1 MPGAVTKV
9 VFLEARDS
17 PPQDVIELPL
27 GPGGTRDIFIAGA
40 FQPGEPHFGASVEG
54 KDVTVEASWVGG
66 GGSVAGSVDLM
77 VRVRRNAND
86 LSDKARDDFLF
97 ALGKLNGIPL
107 DTMPIPGPGRGLYV
121 TDFVA
126 MHVDG
131 ASDSEHGDSHFL
143 PWHRLY
149 LLDLERQLQSIV
161 PEVTLPYWRF
171 DEPAPNLFTED
182 FMGEMDQIPRDI
194 TAPGGGFDQGGLST
208 PLARFAVN
216 NPLSQWQINSTQ
228 GIARTAR
235 FDPMTEPAN
244 GLLQPG
250 GDFGVLDQPATLALG
265 GGSPNP
271 ANAHLGSPAT
281 TGFARMESTPHG
293 AAHVSFNGPINFVPV
308 APRDPLF
315 FLLHCNVDR
324 LWAVW
329 QAIFDRDDFADTQ
342 AYPYQNPGDADTWE
356 IVNAPQ
362 WPWDGSNS
370 EPGSLRAPGTRQNN
384 FTTADVSI
392 GFPGASPTLRD
403 AIDPYDNRLQASYMG
418 FGYDDVPYNHAP
430 PLTN

>member
-1 MPGAVTKV
+1 MTRI
-9 VFLEARDS
+9 VFLDARDS

-27 GPGGTRDIFIAGA
+27 SSGETRDIFIAGA
-40 FQPGEPHFGASVEG
+40 FQPGEAHFGASAEG

-66 GGSVAGSVDLM
+66 GSVAGSVELM

-97 ALGKLNGIPL
+97 AIGKLNGIPL
-107 DTMPIPGPGRGLYV
+107 DTMPTPGPGRGLYV

-126 MHVDG
+126 MHIDG
-131 ASDSEHGDSHFL
+131 ASDSEHGDSHFV

-194 TAPGGGFDQGGLST
+194 TAPGGGFDQGGLNT

-228 GIARTAR
+228 GIPRTAR

-281 TGFARMESTPHG
+281 SGFARMESTPHG

-342 AYPYQNPGDADTWE
+342 TYPYQNPGDADTWE

-370 EPGSLRAPGTRQNN
+370 EPGSLPAPGTRQNN